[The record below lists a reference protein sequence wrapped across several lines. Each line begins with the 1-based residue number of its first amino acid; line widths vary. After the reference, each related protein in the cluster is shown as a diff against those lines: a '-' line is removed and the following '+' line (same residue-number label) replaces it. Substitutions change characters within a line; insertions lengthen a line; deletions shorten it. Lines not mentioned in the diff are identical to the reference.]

1 MIEQAALSCEALGAC
16 VVVRAIGVEAMNALP
31 EWTVDVLC
39 AEDSVDLD
47 ALLGASATLGFADGG
62 GGTRALP
69 LLVVDAFYA
78 GPHRDGHR
86 FGLRLSA
93 PASRLTLRSGYQI
106 FQELTTQEI
115 VDNVLK
121 AAGID
126 SDAIAWRLAGQYAKR
141 TYCVQYR
148 ETEWAF
154 VTRLLADEG
163 INAWFDHTEDET
175 PRLVF
180 GDGPSSHE
188 SIPGQP
194 TLRFD
199 DASGMVGSAATFF
212 ELSRSFELVHGRVEL
227 RDFDVRHPDVAI
239 SGVAGDGP
247 LEYFEFPACVIHS
260 EAAAARA
267 KVRLEQLQRNQI
279 TVEGRSACARL
290 QPGHVVGIE
299 GAADAIFDGEHLVVE
314 VHHEITQASRNE
326 SAGAKPYANRVVL
339 VPFDRERAFRP
350 GLPQG
355 APRIDGLE
363 TAVVTG
369 PVGEEIHVDDLGC
382 IKARFRWDR
391 SGIGDDKSSRWIR
404 CLQMA
409 MGGSMVL
416 PRMGWEAPIVY
427 VDGNPDLPFALGR
440 LYNGS
445 APVPYGLPGKKATTT
460 LQSATSPSNG
470 TTQEIRFAD
479 DAGSQEAFIHAT
491 KDQTVAVGG
500 SNMVDVSVNETH
512 DVKKSSVLG
521 VKGSQSSKIGGS
533 QTLTVG
539 ADCGVVVKGA
549 RSEAVGGTE
558 KVGVT
563 GTYMVICK
571 GAYSESIAGVYG
583 LQCNQSNTVVQGA
596 FTQAI
601 GGSMVITA
609 GLGTNNSVAGARA
622 EDVGGARSFTA
633 ATAYADSV
641 TGPKVITAGSAT
653 DHAGTDVITK
663 VGGVGSVQVGGSATL
678 GAGGPLAVEA
688 PSITIKVG
696 GTLTAKGGSTLT
708 IGGNVKTDG
717 KTKFDAGT
725 THKSKTSKVG

>member
-1 MIEQAALSCEALGAC
+1 MIEQAALACETLGPC
-16 VVVRAIGVEAMNALP
+16 TVVRVTGSEGMSALP
-31 EWTVDVLC
+31 EWTVEVLC
-39 AEDSVDLD
+39 AESSVDLD
-47 ALLGASATLGFADGG
+47 ALAGAAAKLGFRDAGG
-62 GGTRALP
+62 GARAIP

-78 GPHRDGHR
+78 GSHRDGHR
-86 FGLRLSA
+86 IGLRLSA
-93 PASRLTLRSGYQI
+93 PASRLTLRSGYRI

-115 VDNVLK
+115 VDKVLK
-121 AAGID
+121 EAGIEP
-126 SDAIAWRLAGQYAKR
+126 ATIAWRLAGQYAKR
-141 TYCVQYR
+141 TYCVQYG

-163 INAWFDHTEDET
+163 INAWFDQTDDET
-175 PRLVF
+175 PRLVL

-188 SIPGQP
+188 SIPGST
-194 TLRFD
+194 TLRFE

-212 ELSRSFELVHGRVEL
+212 ELARSYELTHGRVEV
-227 RDFDVRHPDVAI
+227 RDYDVRQPDVAI

-267 KVRLEQLQRNQI
+267 KVRLEQLQRNAI
-279 TVEGRSACARL
+279 TVEGQSACARL
-290 QPGHVVGIE
+290 QPGRVVRIE
-299 GAADAIFDGEHLVVE
+299 GAADEILDGDHLIVE
-314 VHHEITQASRNE
+314 VHHEITQATRNE
-326 SAGAKPYANRVVL
+326 SGAARPYANRVVM
-339 VPFDRERAFRP
+339 VPFDGKRAFRP
-350 GLPQG
+350 ELPRG
-355 APRIDGLE
+355 APRVDGIE
-363 TAVVTG
+363 TAVVTR
-369 PVGEEIHVDDLGC
+369 PTGEEIHVDDLGC

-445 APVPYGLPGKKATTT
+445 APVPYGLPAKKATTT

-479 DAGSQEAFIHAT
+479 DGGTQEAFIHAT

-500 SNMVDVSVNETH
+500 TNTVNVAVNETH
-512 DVKKSSVLG
+512 DVKKSSALAVQ
-521 VKGSQSSKIGGS
+521 GSQSTTIGGN
-533 QTLTVG
+533 QTVAVG

-549 RSEAVGGTE
+549 RTEAIGGTE
-558 KVGVT
+558 KIGVT
-563 GTYMVICK
+563 GTYMVLCK
-571 GAYSESIAGVYG
+571 GAYTESIGAVYG

-596 FTQAI
+596 FTQTI
-601 GGSMVITA
+601 GGPMVLMA
-609 GLGTNNSVAGARA
+609 GLGTNNSVAGGRV
-622 EDVGGARSFTA
+622 EDVGGARQFIA

-641 TGPKVITAGSAT
+641 TGAKVISAGSAT
-653 DHAGTDVITK
+653 DHAGTDVITN
-663 VGGVGSVQVGGSATL
+663 VGAIGSITVGGSVTL

-725 THKSKTSKVG
+725 THKKSTSKVG